1 METAG
6 IILGLSHIGS
16 AILICLISIP
26 LVKGKV
32 AMNKVYGI
40 RFKKSYES
48 EENWY
53 VINKYVG
60 KLLII
65 WSFPLVILGFITF
78 FLPLEGNKTLVVII
92 ASAPIIIII
101 PAIQCYI
108 FARNL

>member
-6 IILGLSHIGS
+6 IILGLSHIGI
-16 AILICLISIP
+16 AILICLMSIP

-32 AMNKVYGI
+32 AMNKFYGI

-48 EENWY
+48 EEKWY
-53 VINKYVG
+53 EINKYGG

-65 WSFPLVILGFITF
+65 WSIPLAILGFITF
-78 FLPLEGNKTLVVII
+78 FLPLEGNKTLVIII
-92 ASAPIIIII
+92 ASAPTIIII

-108 FARNL
+108 FAKNL